1 MTNERRR
8 LTGEVVSAKMQKTIK
23 VRIDRSHRHP
33 LYGKVIRSHKD
44 FLVHDEL
51 GCQLGDQVEIV
62 ESRPIS
68 KRKHWMVQTIVR
80 KATEVE
86 VAAETQVELDEPTL
100 EAEE

>member
-1 MTNERRR
+1 
-8 LTGEVVSAKMQKTIK
+8 MQKTIK
-23 VRIDRSHRHP
+23 VRIDRSYRHP

-51 GCQLGDQVEIV
+51 GCQPGDQVEIV

-68 KRKHWMVQTIVR
+68 KRKRWMVQSILR
-80 KATEVE
+80 KATEAE
-86 VAAETQVELDEPTL
+86 VAAETQVEVVEPNL

>member
-23 VRIDRSHRHP
+23 VRIDRSYRHP
-33 LYGKVIRSHKD
+33 LYGKVIHSHKD

-51 GCQLGDQVEIV
+51 GCQPGDQVEIV

-68 KRKHWMVQTIVR
+68 KRKRWMVQAIVR
-80 KATEVE
+80 KATEAE
-86 VAAETQVELDEPTL
+86 VAAETQVEVLEPTL